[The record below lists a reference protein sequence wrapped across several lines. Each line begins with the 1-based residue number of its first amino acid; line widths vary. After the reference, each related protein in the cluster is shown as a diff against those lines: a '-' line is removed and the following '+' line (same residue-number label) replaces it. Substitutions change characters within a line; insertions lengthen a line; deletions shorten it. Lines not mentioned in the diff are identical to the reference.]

1 MTRCSTRPGLALACL
16 AFLAPSTLLHAQ
28 TIDVAQLPGGID
40 LTITL
45 LADENAQVL
54 AANGT
59 EILRAP
65 AITIDLDLVDTN
77 GEAAG
82 LIVQA
87 AAEDPACAASPY
99 GITIQFGQP
108 WLHGP
113 IGQPCIPYASAGYPG
128 GALLFSPPELYRD
141 GDAVMLDL
149 EQGAYR
155 LGPIAY
161 APQEGRGWDA
171 LDGEVGGYND
181 LSTLDLYAARPVFD
195 ALQAAWQDELT
206 VFARHLGSRTIPV
219 IEGNFL
225 LQTGCLPGQCAFA
238 IGMLAVDPAQ
248 ETIYSAFLN
257 EGAPAIRPPLEEW
270 SPEAQSLY
278 ERWSAGEFR

>member
-1 MTRCSTRPGLALACL
+1 MTRHYARPSL
-16 AFLAPSTLLHAQ
+16 AFACFALFSPISSLNAQ

-40 LTITL
+40 LTITIL
-45 LADENAQVL
+45 TDENVQVL
-54 AANGT
+54 SANGN

-65 AITIDLDLVDTN
+65 AITIDLDMFDIN
-77 GEAAG
+77 GEPAG

-87 AAEDPACAASPY
+87 AAEDPACPASPY
-99 GITIQFGQP
+99 GVTVQFGQP
-108 WLHGP
+108 WLQGP
-113 IGQPCIPYASAGYPG
+113 IGQLCVPYASAGYPG
-128 GALLFSPPELYRD
+128 GAILFSPPELYRD
-141 GDAVMLDL
+141 GDAVMFDL

-155 LGPIAY
+155 LGPISY

-181 LSTLDLYAARPVFD
+181 LSALDLYAAQPVYD
-195 ALQAAWQDELT
+195 ALWDKWQDELSI
-206 VFARHLGSRTIPV
+206 FARHLGTRTIPV

-238 IGMLAVDPAQ
+238 IGMLAVNPAS
-248 ETIYSAFLN
+248 EEVYSAFLN
-257 EGAPAIRPPLEEW
+257 EGAPDIRPPLEEW
-270 SPEAQSLY
+270 SADAQNLY